1 MVTGLVL
8 GRRRRGAVPRR
19 PLARL
24 LAAAGY
30 RVETACDGEAALA
43 VLRAHRP
50 ACAVLDA
57 MLAGRDGYDLC
68 RAARC
73 DPGARGHAHRADQ
86 PSGAGGRQGRR
97 RARSAPTPC

>member
-8 GRRRRGAVPRR
+8 VADDEEPFRAA
-19 PLARL
+19 LARL

-57 MLAGRDGYDLC
+57 MLAGRDG
-68 RAARC
+68 
-73 DPGARGHAHRADQ
+73 
-86 PSGAGGRQGRR
+86 
-97 RARSAPTPC
+97 